1 MWCKLFKIVHK
12 YVIILIVD
20 YNIKYDK
27 FSSLLFKIV
36 HKYVI
41 ILIVDYNI
49 KYDKFSSLL

>member
-27 FSSLLFKIV
+27 FSSLL
-36 HKYVI
+36 
-41 ILIVDYNI
+41 
-49 KYDKFSSLL
+49 